1 MYRAIWRL
9 HFYAGILCIP
19 FILWLCITG
28 TIYLFKP
35 QVDALFD
42 RPYAHLLEPNAPRL
56 FPSIEAAAALN
67 ALPGSK
73 LNAYQLPANP
83 QAAAQVLLSKGKQ
96 LIRVYVDPRNARV
109 LKIAPDEDQFENRIF
124 HLHGELL
131 LGNAGSM
138 IVEIAASWAVVMIGT
153 GLYLWVPRDGRGFLA
168 MIWPRPR
175 RGREHARELHG
186 VAGTWV
192 SLWALFMLISGLPWA
207 ASWGTMLKTA
217 QNVVSHKALH
227 HDWTTGSATALAQ
240 RQAENAADASMP
252 GMEMDDG
259 SGTAEKLGLAP
270 LNVLVPRVAALDLP
284 YPVLVSPP
292 DAAKATW
299 TARSDTQDRPLRVTL
314 TLDPRTGAI
323 LARRGFAD
331 ASIVDKIV
339 EVGVAS
345 HEGQLFAPVNQAL
358 SVLGVALLFTVSISA
373 LRMWW
378 SRRPPG
384 VLGAPRA
391 APEPRYAAWFI
402 AGTCALAI
410 LLPLFGASLLF
421 VLTLER
427 LVLRRIAPV
436 REYLGLRVSS

>member
-1 MYRAIWRL
+1 
-9 HFYAGILCIP
+9 
-19 FILWLCITG
+19 
-28 TIYLFKP
+28 
-35 QVDALFD
+35 
-42 RPYAHLLEPNAPRL
+42 
-56 FPSIEAAAALN
+56 
-67 ALPGSK
+67 
-73 LNAYQLPANP
+73 
-83 QAAAQVLLSKGKQ
+83 
-96 LIRVYVDPRNARV
+96 
-109 LKIAPDEDQFENRIF
+109 
-124 HLHGELL
+124 
-131 LGNAGSM
+131 
-138 IVEIAASWAVVMIGT
+138 
-153 GLYLWVPRDGRGFLA
+153 
-168 MIWPRPR
+168 
-175 RGREHARELHG
+175 
-186 VAGTWV
+186 
-192 SLWALFMLISGLPWA
+192 
-207 ASWGTMLKTA
+207 
-217 QNVVSHKALH
+217 
-227 HDWTTGSATALAQ
+227 
-240 RQAENAADASMP
+240 
-252 GMEMDDG
+252 MEMDDG

-292 DAAKATW
+292 DAVKATW
-299 TARSDTQDRPLRVTL
+299 TARTDTQDRPLRVTL

-339 EVGVAS
+339 DVGVAS

-358 SVLGVALLFTVSISA
+358 SLLGVALLFTVSISA

-427 LVLRRIAPV
+427 LVLRRIAPI